1 MNLEIESSRP
11 DDDVYDQVVVV
22 MDNIIESVIQLDDN
36 VGEVNHQNKQTV
48 EDIDE
53 GKERVTKIVICQR

>member
-11 DDDVYDQVVVV
+11 KDDVYDQVVVV

-53 GKERVTKIVICQR
+53 GKE

>member
-11 DDDVYDQVVVV
+11 KDDVYDQVVVV
-22 MDNIIESVIQLDDN
+22 MDNIIESVIQLEEN